1 VRKLIVVLIVL
12 IVIAGGAG
20 AFAYWYV
27 SPSQQLDLAYQ
38 EVPLRDRAL
47 DMVRRMSPELVLT
60 EADIDN
66 LGKKQVAANRHF
78 EQGVELTGA
87 KFRLENGRLVADVN
101 AKWKNRVPIGL
112 QLTYRLEWNSP
123 VLIAQVEEAKL
134 KGIDLPAEA
143 FDNIVIP
150 LGDELPK
157 PIRIKDV
164 RIENDEAVVEFQK
177 PSLQDLGSLFG

>member
-1 VRKLIVVLIVL
+1 MRKLFVTLIVL
-12 IVIAGGAG
+12 ILLLGGAG

-47 DMVRRMSPELVLT
+47 DMIRRMSTELVLT
-60 EADIDN
+60 ESDINN
-66 LGKKQVAANRHF
+66 LGKKEAAANRRY

-101 AKWKNRVPIGL
+101 AEWKNRVPLGL
-112 QLTYRLEWNSP
+112 QLTYRLRWESP
-123 VLIAQVEEAKL
+123 VLIAEVEEAKL
-134 KGIDLPAEA
+134 KDISLPAKA

-150 LGDELPK
+150 LGDQLPK

-164 RIENDEAVVEFQK
+164 RIENDEVVVEFQK